1 MLRTVKSPQVAP
13 RLIAS
18 KITTANSTNIR
29 TVTADVGAGDIR
41 AAASLQNGNPTMVFD
56 GSNDSLQT
64 NFVVSP
70 AGGMSGF
77 AVFSTT
83 AVNDSVL
90 AAINTGDANSSF
102 QLATTGTNALT
113 TWIRQGDSIRIGRA
127 SASNAYAFG
136 EVMVVVFTYDGGTAA
151 SGIELFKNGIKIDT
165 ADSNSGSFT
174 APGAGRI
181 LEVGS
186 RNAGAAENMPGNI
199 AEFGLIGREITAL
212 EVAQISSHLMN
223 KYQIVGAP
231 LGPDYTLDI
240 STVADLDIW
249 ANAGNVTTAAGA
261 VSAMTDL
268 SGNGATISQGTA
280 ANRPLI
286 TRSDAGE
293 NRLLYSEDY
302 SNAAWTKTDLLA
314 NPTKAGTFGD
324 TGNPY
329 FTMTANTT
337 VNFHQIAQN
346 VNVISGQK
354 YTIGVRY
361 RSAGSATPQLRVSVG
376 STIFEQ
382 RFDVNGNAVI
392 ATGGAQINQTMV
404 TPLGAGWF
412 EVKIVFTSNV
422 TGSSTMR
429 LKINRSDGTDSFAG
443 TANDTIEFGEFFIA
457 VGTAKKYAVTVA
469 EAVIA
474 SPETREYCA
483 LPLSQGFSRAP
494 VQFVQGVDG
503 GTEYLYQV
511 REKPSK
517 AALAP
522 IDIVNS
528 SLAQN
533 NATAN
538 ILAVGWDST
547 NAFTRSLL
555 NQVSSTASNAV
566 VYFGDVVAATPAFT
580 GTTGLTMVRQS
591 TGIFN
596 FTFKK
601 PGQRACIAFAAAT
614 AGTARRNLYVKNET
628 NTGFTVETRNESG
641 NLANINF
648 NVVVLAYYNK
658 FDQAKM
664 RRALKCD
671 QREPRLLAGEFT
683 GGDGTTA
690 VVGGSTDFTVTR
702 QGVGDYDIT
711 FTKPFARVPAILPQ
725 AYNGLITA
733 HVETKAV
740 GSATLRFFQAGA
752 NVAIEPSN
760 FGVIVIGSDDD
771 RIY

>member
-41 AAASLQNGNPTMVFD
+41 AVPSFQNGNPTMVFD

-83 AVNDSVL
+83 AVSDSVL
-90 AAINTGDANSSF
+90 GAVDNSDANSSF
-102 QLATTGTNALT
+102 QLATTGTNALAV
-113 TWIRQGDSIRIGRA
+113 WLRQGAVTRIGRV
-127 SASNAYAFG
+127 SATNTYSFG
-136 EVMVVVFTYDGGTAA
+136 EMMVIVFTYDGGTAA
-151 SGIELFKNGIKIDT
+151 SGIEVFKNGVKIDA
-165 ADSNSGSFT
+165 ADSNSGTFT

-186 RNAGAAENMPGNI
+186 RNAGAAELFPGNI
-199 AEFGLIGREITAL
+199 SEFGIIGREITAL

-231 LGPDYTLDI
+231 LGPDYTLDL

-268 SGNGATISQGTA
+268 SGNGATISQGTS

-286 TRSDAGE
+286 TRNDAGE
-293 NRLLYSEDY
+293 NRFLRSEDY
-302 SNAAWTKTDLLA
+302 ANAAWTKTNLLA
-314 NPTKAGTFGD
+314 NPSKAGTFGD

-329 FTMTANTT
+329 FTMTANN
-337 VNFHQIAQN
+337 VNAAHAIAQN
-346 VNVISGQK
+346 ISFVSGQK
-354 YTIGVRY
+354 YMLSIKYRAVGTCGGFVVDVNTIWD
-361 RSAGSATPQLRVSVG
+361 
-376 STIFEQ
+376 Q
-382 RFDVNGNAVI
+382 RFERDGTTTNIAGAGQVNEAKAI
-392 ATGGAQINQTMV
+392 
-404 TPLGAGWF
+404 PLGDGWF
-412 EVKIVFTSNV
+412 QAIVVFTAN
-422 TGSSTMR
+422 STATLAVR
-429 LKINRSDGTDSFAG
+429 LRMINSALATTFVGLPTD
-443 TANDTIEFGEFFIA
+443 DLEFGEFFIA

-474 SPETREYCA
+474 SPERREYCS
-483 LPLSQGFSRAP
+483 LPLAQGFGRAP

-517 AALAP
+517 TALAP

-538 ILAVGWDST
+538 ILAVGWDSA

-555 NQVSSTASNAV
+555 QQVSSTASSAV

-601 PGQRACIAFAAAT
+601 PGQRACIAFAVAT